1 MNDRTETELQA
12 AMTPPRFNKRW
23 LLIGAL
29 ALVALATVLMFALR
43 VPQTSRAGREVP
55 SVESVSGQGAG
66 RTVPT
71 VEEVTSPATPSPG
84 ASGKPDLTI
93 SPELAG
99 RIQLKIEEA
108 RTQQVA
114 AQLRTTGTVQPNAYR
129 ETRVTPLVGGRVTN
143 VRAQL
148 GEAVTKGQPLAV
160 IFSQELAE
168 VQMKYLSVH
177 ANYEFHHAQARRFDK
192 LYEIGAISKQE
203 MEEVSARLQ
212 EHHAEYASL
221 RQKLKLLGLTDQQ
234 IDALRDASQVSSE
247 VIVPSPASGI
257 ITARSVNPGQVVSM
271 ADTLFAVTD
280 LSNVWVMA
288 SVYEKD
294 FGLMR
299 QGARV
304 TITAPPFPGR
314 TFSGTISYIDPR
326 VDPQTRTAQA
336 RIEVSNPGQMLRLGM
351 FVDVA
356 LNTPGT
362 QQAVVIPRAALQTI
376 GTDQVVFVPLAE
388 PGQFQMRKVQIAED
402 AGDLVRVTNGLSA
415 GEKVV
420 TEGSF
425 FLRAEM
431 GRSGSH

>member
-12 AMTPPRFNKRW
+12 AITEPRFNKRW

-29 ALVALATVLMFALR
+29 ALLAIAVVLVFALR
-43 VPQTSRAGREVP
+43 VPQAGRAGREVP

-66 RTVPT
+66 RAVPT
-71 VEEVTSPATPSPG
+71 VEEVTSPATPSANAG
-84 ASGKPDLTI
+84 GKPDLTI

-108 RTQQVA
+108 RTVPVA

-129 ETRVTPLVGGRVTN
+129 ETRVTPLVGGRVTT

-148 GEAVTKGQPLAV
+148 GEAVTKGQPLAI

-221 RQKLKLLGLTDQQ
+221 RQKLKLLGLTEPQ
-234 IDALRDASQVSSE
+234 IDALKDASQVSSE

-280 LSNVWVMA
+280 LSNVWVIA

-294 FGLMR
+294 FSLMR

-304 TITAPPFPGR
+304 MITAPPFPGR

-376 GTDQVVFVPLAE
+376 GSDQVVFVPLAE
-388 PGQFQMRKVQIAED
+388 PGQFQMRKVQVAED
-402 AGDLVRVTNGLSA
+402 AGDLVRVTGGLNA

-431 GRSGSH
+431 GRSNH